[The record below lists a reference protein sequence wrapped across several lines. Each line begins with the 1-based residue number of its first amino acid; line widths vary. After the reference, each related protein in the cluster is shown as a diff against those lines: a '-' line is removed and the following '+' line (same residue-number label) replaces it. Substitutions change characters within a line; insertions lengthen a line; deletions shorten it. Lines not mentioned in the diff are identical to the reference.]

1 MARHKWLW
9 VILLTVSLTSAAAQ
23 SGREERVEALLAE
36 SIHLSDEGRYLEAQQ
51 FARSALEQARA
62 FGTDS
67 IRFGYA
73 TNQLGVVDHALGQYH
88 LAEDAYKRGLAIGEK
103 RYDNFLVTRIL
114 SNLARLYIDFGGRF
128 AEAEAA
134 LRRVL
139 QLEATVPDRHAE
151 RTLANLAEV
160 RRMRGDARGAR
171 QLYVQAF
178 DALKRDPKST
188 PARTAPLLE
197 GIALLEVDEGRTDEA
212 LGHLQ
217 QAIVAWEQE
226 LGVEHPH
233 LITPLINMGRLL
245 LKEKRAASADAPLQ
259 RAQKIAES
267 RLGAEHPVL
276 VAILETRVLVLRK
289 TKARKLARE
298 LEQRCQGIAARQSDR
313 VAARARVNV
322 SDLINESSV
331 ADRDRRKNL
340 AATSAGCTPYDNRG
354 CRRSVPT
361 ISEKEKKLCLD

>member
-1 MARHKWLW
+1 MK
-9 VILLTVSLTSAAAQ
+9 
-23 SGREERVEALLAE
+23 
-36 SIHLSDEGRYLEAQQ
+36 SIRLSDEGRYLEAQK

-62 FGTDS
+62 FGPDS
-67 IRFGYA
+67 MRFGYA
-73 TNQLGVVDHALGQYH
+73 TNQLGVVDHALGQYQ
-88 LAEDAYKRGLAIGEK
+88 LAEDAYKRGLVIGEN
-103 RYDNFLVTRIL
+103 RYDNLLVTRTL
-114 SNLARLYIDFGGRF
+114 SNLARLYIEFGRRL

-139 QLEATVPDRHAE
+139 QLEATVPDRHRQTE
-151 RTLANLAEV
+151 RTLADLAEV

-178 DALKRDPKST
+178 DALKHDPKST
-188 PARTAPLLE
+188 PARRAPLLE

-233 LITPLINMGRLL
+233 LITPLVNMGRLL
-245 LKEKRAASADAPLQ
+245 LKEKRLASADAPLQ

-289 TKARKLARE
+289 TKDRKLARE

-340 AATSAGCTPYDNRG
+340 AATSAGCTP
-354 CRRSVPT
+354 
-361 ISEKEKKLCLD
+361 

>member
-1 MARHKWLW
+1 MARRAWLW
-9 VILLTVSLTSAAAQ
+9 VILLTPSLTSAAAQ
-23 SGREERVEALLAE
+23 PGRGDTVETLLAE
-36 SIHLSDEGRYLEAQQ
+36 SIRLSDEGRYLEAQK
-51 FARSALEQARA
+51 FARNAIEQAQA
-62 FGTDS
+62 LGPDS
-67 IRFGYA
+67 MRFGYA
-73 TNQLGVVDHALGQYH
+73 TNQLGVVDYALGQYQ

-103 RYDNFLVTRIL
+103 HYDNLLVTRTL
-114 SNLARLYIDFGGRF
+114 TNLARLYVDSGGRL

-134 LRRVL
+134 LCRVL
-139 QLEATVPDRHAE
+139 QLEATVPDCHAE

-160 RRMRGDARGAR
+160 RRMRGDVPGAR

-178 DALKRDPKST
+178 DALKRDPKSR

-197 GIALLEVDEGRTDEA
+197 GMALLEVDEGRTDEA

-233 LITPLINMGRLL
+233 LITPLVNMGRLL
-245 LKEKRAASADAPLQ
+245 LKEKRAARADAPLQ

-267 RLGAEHPVL
+267 RLGTEHPVL

-289 TKARKLARE
+289 TGDRKLARE
-298 LEQRCQGIAARQSDR
+298 LEQRCQGIAARQSDP

-331 ADRDRRKNL
+331 ADRDRRKKL
-340 AATSAGCTPYDNRG
+340 AATSAACTHDDRG
-354 CRRSVPT
+354 GRRSVPM
-361 ISEKEKKLCLD
+361 ISEKDKQLCLD